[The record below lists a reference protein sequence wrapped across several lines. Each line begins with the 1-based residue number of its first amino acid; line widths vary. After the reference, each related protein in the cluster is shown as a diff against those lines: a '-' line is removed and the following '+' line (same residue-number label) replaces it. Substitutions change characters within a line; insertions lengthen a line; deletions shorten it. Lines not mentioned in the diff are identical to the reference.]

1 MINQKNSFVRIVFCF
16 SNLSWSGLSLFASF
30 ISILFPL
37 HGQYIIYSE
46 DFSSQEG
53 KGISGDGTD
62 VSGVNW
68 SVSNLNGTL
77 SGSDDYGKVVG
88 GAFEFQDTDGAVSW
102 TSPSTD
108 IANFSGLN
116 LGMDYAE
123 DGFLSSTEYIII
135 GAFTDGSN
143 YEQLLYQAD
152 DYGTASLS
160 RSLSDGSSFSGG
172 SSDSAFSLRVT
183 ARTSAGTRHQTIDN
197 IKLTASTLKNGT
209 LTVSNDNQFDSG
221 TFNVGNGNLY
231 LSDGATLSRNLD
243 LLASTTIYSENFDGQ
258 SSDSTANYNTK
269 TSTTSYAKG
278 FEYGVAGVNTTGV
291 DWSVSGGSMDASDE
305 YARVESGQFEFRDVG
320 TDTIWQSPSVSI
332 NGFTGLS
339 IGLVAET
346 EGGMEG
352 SDTFQV
358 LQSMDSGSYVTE
370 ITQTG
375 DISSSTS
382 FSDSLSGTGSSI
394 TLRVQAKNSASAE
407 KHRFDNF
414 SLTGKGTVQLGD
426 NVGGT
431 STFSGAIALNNA
443 VTLAAASGG
452 KVNFSGA
459 ITGSESITK
468 SGAGIVSITNAG
480 SNYSGSN
487 IIKQGKLEVGNGVSL
502 AGAVTGSGSDK
513 SVIGGDG
520 TVLSVVIGNSSG
532 EVDFVSPG
540 LGHASSLT
548 SASSLNQSVSLND
561 GGTVSTSDDA
571 AASIGSFTAT
581 TLTLEDGGVFD
592 WEIKDFDGTS
602 PGTDYDVLNF
612 TNLSFGSSSSSFTIN
627 VLPIVS
633 SNGTAGAPD
642 NANLWSQTGSSFKFL
657 DGPAGGSGITWGDW
671 SAGTIDDLFT
681 IRDDELSYYS
691 NMWGSDWS
699 VSYSDGDFYLNFS
712 AVPEPST
719 YIMVAGLLIIPVLRN
734 FRGLFSN
741 LRKNFKS
748 FFFTLFLIL
757 NRPNSRERKYPFPN
771 TYPIK

>member
-1 MINQKNSFVRIVFCF
+1 M
-16 SNLSWSGLSLFASF
+16 
-30 ISILFPL
+30 
-37 HGQYIIYSE
+37 
-46 DFSSQEG
+46 
-53 KGISGDGTD
+53 
-62 VSGVNW
+62 
-68 SVSNLNGTL
+68 
-77 SGSDDYGKVVG
+77 
-88 GAFEFQDTDGAVSW
+88 
-102 TSPSTD
+102 
-108 IANFSGLN
+108 
-116 LGMDYAE
+116 
-123 DGFLSSTEYIII
+123 
-135 GAFTDGSN
+135 
-143 YEQLLYQAD
+143 
-152 DYGTASLS
+152 
-160 RSLSDGSSFSGG
+160 
-172 SSDSAFSLRVT
+172 
-183 ARTSAGTRHQTIDN
+183 
-197 IKLTASTLKNGT
+197 
-209 LTVSNDNQFDSG
+209 
-221 TFNVGNGNLY
+221 
-231 LSDGATLSRNLD
+231 D

-258 SSDSTANYNTK
+258 SSDSIVNYNTK
-269 TSTTSYAKG
+269 SSTTTDAKG
-278 FEYGVAGVNTTGV
+278 FEYGVSGVNTTGV
-291 DWSVSGGSMDASDE
+291 DWTVSGGSMNASDE
-305 YARVESGQFEFRDVG
+305 YARAESGHFEFRDVG

-332 NGFTGLS
+332 DGFTGLS
-339 IGLVAET
+339 LGLVAET
-346 EGGMEG
+346 EGGMEE

-358 LQSMDSGSYVTE
+358 LQSIDSGGYVTE
-370 ITQTG
+370 ITQTD

-382 FSDSLSGTGSSI
+382 LSDSLSGTGSSI
-394 TLRVQAKNSASAE
+394 TLRVQAKNSASTE

-443 VTLAAASGG
+443 VTLAAATGG

-459 ITGSESITK
+459 LTGSESITK

-487 IIKQGKLEVGNGVSL
+487 IIKQGKLEVGSGVSL

-520 TVLSVVIGNSSG
+520 TVSSVVIGSGSG

-548 SASSLNQSVSLND
+548 SASSFNQSVSLND
-561 GGTVSTSDDA
+561 GGTASTSDDA

-581 TLTLEDGGVFD
+581 TLVLNDGGVFD

-602 PGTDYDVLNF
+602 PGTDFDVLNF
-612 TNLSFGSSSSSFTIN
+612 TNLSFDNLGSIFTMNI
-627 VLPIVS
+627 LPIDS
-633 SNGTAGAPD
+633 SDGTAGAPD
-642 NANLWSQTGSSFKFL
+642 NANLLSQSGSSFKFL
-657 DGPAGGSGITWGDW
+657 DGPSGGSGITWGDW

-691 NMWGSDWS
+691 NMWGSDWR

-741 LRKNFKS
+741 LCKKFKS

-757 NRPNSRERKYPFPN
+757 NRPNSRERKYPFPI

>member
-1 MINQKNSFVRIVFCF
+1 MNIFKYFYYEIFFSFRLLSRAVLYAFTSLVSLLF
-16 SNLSWSGLSLFASF
+16 S
-30 ISILFPL
+30 L

-88 GAFEFQDTDGAVSW
+88 GTFEFQDTDGAVSW
-102 TSPSTD
+102 ISPSTD

-123 DGFLSSTEYIII
+123 DGSLSSTEYIII

-172 SSDSAFSLRVT
+172 SSDSTFSLRVT
-183 ARTSAGTRHQTIDN
+183 SSTSFGSRHQTIDN

-258 SSDSTANYNTK
+258 SSDSTVNYNTK

-278 FEYGVAGVNTTGV
+278 SEYGVSGVNTTGV
-291 DWSVSGGSMDASDE
+291 DWTISGGSMDASNE

-332 NGFTGLS
+332 DGFTGIS

-358 LQSMDSGSYVTE
+358 LQSIDSGSYVTE
-370 ITQTG
+370 ISQTG
-375 DISSSTS
+375 DISSST
-382 FSDSLSGTGSSI
+382 FLSDSLSGTGSSI
-394 TLRVQAKNSASAE
+394 TLRVQAKNSASTE

-443 VTLAAASGG
+443 VTLAAASSG

-459 ITGSESITK
+459 ITGSESVTK

-513 SVIGGDG
+513 SVVGGDG

-540 LGHASSLT
+540 FGHASSLT

-561 GGTVSTSDDA
+561 GGTGSTSDDA
-571 AASIGSFTAT
+571 AASIGSFTT
-581 TLTLEDGGVFD
+581 TNLTLNDGGVFD

-602 PGTDYDVLNF
+602 PGADYDVLNF
-612 TNLSFGSSSSSFTIN
+612 TYLSFDNIGSTFTMNI
-627 VLPIVS
+627 LPLDS
-633 SNGTAGAPD
+633 SNGTAGAPE
-642 NANLWSQTGSSFKFL
+642 NANLWSQSGSSFKFL
-657 DGPAGGSGITWGDW
+657 DGPSGGSGINWGDW
-671 SAGTIDDLFT
+671 SAGTVNDFFT
-681 IRDDELSYYS
+681 FRDDELSYYS
-691 NMWGSDWS
+691 DMWGSDWR
-699 VSYSDGDFYLNFS
+699 VSYSDGDFYLNYS

-719 YIMVAGLLIIPVLRN
+719 YIMVAGLFIITALN
-734 FRGLFSN
+734 SFRKVILKFT
-741 LRKNFKS
+741 KQFQK
-748 FFFTLFLIL
+748 FFLSRTLFV
-757 NRPNSRERKYPFPN
+757 RQKSKS
-771 TYPIK
+771 